1 MLARGRSGGRG
12 MNETPERL
20 LVDDADIARLTRLVT
35 ELDDEELVRLILDD
49 GRVLEGV
56 VAARPSV
63 QLFRAEDG
71 GFGSN
76 ALLRLDPLSGDALPH
91 YLWLDR
97 IADVVRLGSD

>member
-1 MLARGRSGGRG
+1 

-20 LVDDADIARLTRLVT
+20 LVDEAAIARLTTLVT
-35 ELDDEELVRLILDD
+35 ELDDEEQVRLTLDD

-63 QLFRAEDG
+63 QLFRADDG
-71 GFGSN
+71 SSGCN

-97 IADVVRLGSD
+97 IVGVVRLGSD